1 MESLTQSEEQRIAR
15 LQKYI
20 DQVEEAYAE
29 MTRVI
34 NSGEM
39 EGFTETEVKFHLSHD
54 PNMLAAAGL
63 LLAKL
68 QRAYDYAKL
77 DVDTIIAELWRKC
90 NQKKEDLG
98 LTNAKDRE
106 SFVKTQPEYIKAQQ
120 QLLEWKYR
128 LAQMQVVYNRY
139 ENLFVGTRKI
149 ANLIEKDQSNVY
161 RMEKYGSTD

>member
-1 MESLTQSEEQRIAR
+1 MDTLTQPEEQRLAR

-20 DQVEEAYAE
+20 DKVEEAQAE
-29 MTRVI
+29 MIRAI

-39 EGFTETEVKFHLSHD
+39 EGFSEEQVRFHLSHN
-54 PNMLAAAGL
+54 PNMLAEAGL
-63 LLAKL
+63 FLAKL

-77 DVDTIIAELWRKC
+77 DVDTITAELWRKC
-90 NQKKEDLG
+90 NQRKDDLG
-98 LTNAKDRE
+98 LANAKDRE

-128 LAQMQVVYNRY
+128 LAQMQVIYSRY

-149 ANLIEKDQSNVY
+149 ANLIEKDQTNTY
-161 RMEKYGSTD
+161 RREQYE